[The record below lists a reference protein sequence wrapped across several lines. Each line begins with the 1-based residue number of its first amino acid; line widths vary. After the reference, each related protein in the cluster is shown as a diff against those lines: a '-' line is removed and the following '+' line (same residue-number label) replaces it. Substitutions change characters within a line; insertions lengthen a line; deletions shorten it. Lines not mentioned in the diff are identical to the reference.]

1 MEEIEPLM
9 ISKTDKCTCALML
22 KRIFSQQKIQ
32 KIQKIQIQVR
42 IHFLHEVATID
53 VQCDTWY

>member
-1 MEEIEPLM
+1 MYVCVDVEKDL
-9 ISKTDKCTCALML
+9 
-22 KRIFSQQKIQ
+22 SQQKIQ

-53 VQCDTWY
+53 VQCDT